1 MAYDWFL
8 GNSLYGKILTKKEP
22 INSRINLKTTL
33 LCTCNILEVHED
45 YIILLKTKYW
55 MGQD

>member
-22 INSRINLKTTL
+22 INSRINLKSTL
-33 LCTCNILEVHED
+33 LCNILELHED
-45 YIILLKTKYW
+45 YIILFKGKY
-55 MGQD
+55 